1 MFLTCLQIS
10 QESTCIGVF
19 FKKVAGPQ
27 NFNFVKKRLHH
38 RFTSREFSELFKS
51 TYFAE
56 DLWTAGS
63 GTSVLLYEK
72 SFFSSGFFWQFQV
85 SRLQLYSS
93 KEILAKMFVCEFYKI
108 FKNIFRQSTSGWLH
122 LWILRSFSD
131 HLLYRAPLRNCLF
144 HAKVAGFQP
153 QNTIQNIS
161 QVLFKHFIQ
170 KQEVAIPR
178 RSFT

>member
-1 MFLTCLQIS
+1 MSESSLKKLQALRTSTLLKRDFITGLLPENFLNYLKAPILQRIY
-10 QESTCIGVF
+10 E
-19 FKKVAGPQ
+19 
-27 NFNFVKKRLHH
+27 RLVLEHQCSFM
-38 RFTSREFSELFKS
+38 RNLFLKN
-51 TYFAE
+51 
-56 DLWTAGS
+56 
-63 GTSVLLYEK
+63 
-72 SFFSSGFFWQFQV
+72 FSSGFFWQFQV